1 MNYRLLV
8 LCIVC
13 ALFFVNSVKLF
24 AEDAADAVPDMTPE
38 KLEKVVKRQFKYID
52 KRLLSGKSANKI
64 EESGNQQAID
74 ILQRSRES
82 RDEIAG
88 WIAQGRFGDAYKA
101 LQEIS
106 RSMKRAIQLSRAKE
120 RSAKKLKDEMD
131 SARVANDAYFELV
144 RKRGI
149 ADIGGEAAD
158 FISRAREARK
168 KADDLRDS
176 SDYKG
181 ATEHLSISTRLLKKA
196 TSLFRDKNR

>member
-1 MNYRLLV
+1 MNCRLPV
-8 LCIVC
+8 ISVVC
-13 ALFFVNSVKLF
+13 ALFFVNSIQLF
-24 AEDAADAVPDMTPE
+24 AEDATGAPPAMTPE

-52 KRLLSGKSANKI
+52 KRLLSGKSAKVI

-88 WIAQGRFGDAYKA
+88 WIAQGRLQDAYTA

-106 RSMKRAIQLSRAKE
+106 RSMKKAMRLSRARE
-120 RSAKKLKDEMD
+120 RSAKKLKDDMD

-144 RKRGI
+144 RKRGV

-158 FISRAREARK
+158 FVNRAREARN
-168 KADDLRDS
+168 KADDLRDKR
-176 SDYKG
+176 DYKG
-181 ATEHLSISTRLLKKA
+181 AAEYFSISTRLLKKA
-196 TSLFRDKNR
+196 ASLFRDKNR